1 MRPANAEPPPQRPP
15 SGWTVVGAALGWAG
29 AFGAGLVTVAWWLL
43 AWMAPRDHA
52 FEIRFRDM
60 AMCALMAELARR
72 LGRRADAALPRPHA
86 LRWASGVG
94 LAVAGLWL
102 FGSAVVCAVVSTGVR
117 REEVWQPASAG
128 LGLLAG
134 AVAVWVAAT
143 RVLAPA
149 VRPAPRA
156 RSAEPA
162 VVCSVCRVRLVRGE
176 PRVDCA
182 ACGRGAHRGCRP
194 ADAPCPGCPATN
206 LSVAARTGP
215 VRCPLC
221 HDALEADPAA
231 CPGCEAAYHAECL
244 AEAGCGTLGC
254 GERRG
259 AEPARRVAAPG

>member
-1 MRPANAEPPPQRPP
+1 MRPPG
-15 SGWTVVGAALGWAG
+15 GWAVAGAALGWAG
-29 AFGAGLVTVAWWLL
+29 AFGAGSFAVAWWLL
-43 AWMAPRDHA
+43 AWGGPFGGRYELRLADLA
-52 FEIRFRDM
+52 L
-60 AMCALMAELARR
+60 CALATELARR
-72 LGRRADAALPRPHA
+72 LGRRAGAALPRPHL
-86 LRWASGVG
+86 LRSLSGVG
-94 LAVAGLWL
+94 LAVACLGLL
-102 FGSAVVCAVVSTGVR
+102 GLALVCVVVSTQVR
-117 REEVWQPASAG
+117 AAELWRPAGAT
-128 LGLLAG
+128 LGLLAA
-134 AVAVWVAAT
+134 AVAAWVAAT

-149 VRPAPRA
+149 VRTAPRA
-156 RSAEPA
+156 RNAEPA

-194 ADAPCPGCPATN
+194 GDASCPGCPAAN

-254 GERRG
+254 AERVR
-259 AEPARRVAAPG
+259 ATPPARVAGPG